1 MRGRIGFGV
10 LRFGAEVGV
19 EFGGRTVYLCGVSKK
34 VCLLSTSF
42 ASRLM
47 RVVLLGCLLLQGGRV
62 LAQDSLLLDSL
73 AQLQEDTSKV
83 VKERKQL
90 LSKVQDPS
98 TIRYNLG
105 TPSTAIRTFLLYS
118 SPDVNRP
125 DSAAL
130 ALYVRNPFSP
140 EAMATAIQLRQ
151 YLDGK
156 GYILQPETMPNDSSY
171 LDTLQKNGQHIF
183 YPIPEE
189 KKIYLVKAGNSW
201 IFSLETVNSIAGMHE
216 RLYPFGTLDWIP
228 DNYRQESLGL
238 ALWQW
243 IGIAVFFIV
252 AWVIYQLLVLVL
264 RNLLYRVVFKYF
276 FDKIP
281 FRPLTRTARPLA
293 FLVIVFLLIHYLPVL
308 QFPATLNSYLLTGLH
323 VTVPIFIVVVVFN
336 GVNILGYFLEHRAER
351 TRSRMDDQLVPLVT
365 KVLKGVVVVLGLVF
379 VLEQLEVNVTALV
392 AGLSIGGLA
401 LALAAQDTVK
411 NFFGSLMIFA
421 DRPFKVG
428 DLIHFD
434 NTDGVIEEV
443 GVRSTR
449 VRTLTNSLVSVPNGK
464 LADSVVDNL
473 GMRRMRRMRFV
484 LGLRLD
490 TPPQLLEAYNEGLLE
505 LARRHPL
512 VVKDE
517 IDIAINEITNTSVNI
532 LVHVYFATPHWS
544 IELKARQEFILAAL
558 NLAQKLGVVL
568 AIPTQNLQVTA
579 FPEKTPMLPDYTKV
593 KPEEYGK
600 VVQDFATNW
609 EKGIEAKYP
618 AQNTSNTNQ

>member
-1 MRGRIGFGV
+1 
-10 LRFGAEVGV
+10 
-19 EFGGRTVYLCGVSKK
+19 
-34 VCLLSTSF
+34 
-42 ASRLM
+42 
-47 RVVLLGCLLLQGGRV
+47 
-62 LAQDSLLLDSL
+62 
-73 AQLQEDTSKV
+73 
-83 VKERKQL
+83 
-90 LSKVQDPS
+90 
-98 TIRYNLG
+98 
-105 TPSTAIRTFLLYS
+105 
-118 SPDVNRP
+118 
-125 DSAAL
+125 
-130 ALYVRNPFSP
+130 
-140 EAMATAIQLRQ
+140 
-151 YLDGK
+151 
-156 GYILQPETMPNDSSY
+156 
-171 LDTLQKNGQHIF
+171 
-183 YPIPEE
+183 
-189 KKIYLVKAGNSW
+189 
-201 IFSLETVNSIAGMHE
+201 
-216 RLYPFGTLDWIP
+216 
-228 DNYRQESLGL
+228 
-238 ALWQW
+238 
-243 IGIAVFFIV
+243 
-252 AWVIYQLLVLVL
+252 
-264 RNLLYRVVFKYF
+264 
-276 FDKIP
+276 
-281 FRPLTRTARPLA
+281 
-293 FLVIVFLLIHYLPVL
+293 
-308 QFPATLNSYLLTGLH
+308 
-323 VTVPIFIVVVVFN
+323 
-336 GVNILGYFLEHRAER
+336 
-351 TRSRMDDQLVPLVT
+351 
-365 KVLKGVVVVLGLVF
+365 
-379 VLEQLEVNVTALV
+379 
-392 AGLSIGGLA
+392 
-401 LALAAQDTVK
+401 VK